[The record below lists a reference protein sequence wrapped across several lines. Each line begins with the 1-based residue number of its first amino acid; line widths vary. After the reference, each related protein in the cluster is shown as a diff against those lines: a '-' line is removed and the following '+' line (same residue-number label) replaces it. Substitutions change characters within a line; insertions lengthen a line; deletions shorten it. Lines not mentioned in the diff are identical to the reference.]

1 MSIEFKTQNDFD
13 FKGFVEEYQAT
24 GKYDVNAIIENLEE
38 NGCLDDYKQNVI
50 RATINT
56 ILSDCVKWVYGK
68 IPVLTNADK
77 LSELYGENVISNINW
92 EYVKHNVKDYAN
104 LRG

>member
-13 FKGFVEEYQAT
+13 FIGFVEEYQAT
-24 GKYDVNAIIENLEE
+24 GKYDVEAIIENLDD
-38 NGCLDDYKQNVI
+38 NGCLDDYRQNVI

-56 ILSDCVKWVYGK
+56 ILSDCVKWVYGT

-92 EYVKHNVKDYAN
+92 EYVKHNIAN
-104 LRG
+104 LGG